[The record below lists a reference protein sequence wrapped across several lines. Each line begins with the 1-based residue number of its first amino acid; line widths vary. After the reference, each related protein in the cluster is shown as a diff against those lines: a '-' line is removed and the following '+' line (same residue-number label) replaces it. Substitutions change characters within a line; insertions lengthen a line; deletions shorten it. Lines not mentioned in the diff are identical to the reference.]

1 MQISFVMQI
10 FLLFSGQI
18 LGGGQ
23 KSLIGERLLEGAP
36 PCRLWRKA
44 RTSSFLLF
52 ICAVFFLMLLNSQ
65 ETKKS
70 LLHVHKSKENRNLT

>member
-10 FLLFSGQI
+10 FLLFSDQI
-18 LGGGQ
+18 LGGQ

-65 ETKKS
+65 ETKKIITS
-70 LLHVHKSKENRNLT
+70 CAQK